1 MLEYHPY
8 MAYNFTQFQSKLKG
22 TEEWLA
28 KELSGIRTGR
38 ASVTFLDNI
47 KVESYGSEMAISA
60 VASINTEDPKTLRIT
75 PWDNSQIRNIEKAI
89 SISNLG
95 VSVVVDDKGLRVIF
109 PELTGERRQQL
120 AKIAKEKLEDA
131 RVGLRRERNEVMS
144 DIEKK
149 QKEGE
154 MGEDEMK
161 RNKEQ
166 VEKYMQEANRK
177 LDEIF
182 AKKEAEIIN

>member
-1 MLEYHPY
+1 
-8 MAYNFTQFQSKLKG
+8 MAYNFTQFQSKIKS

-47 KVESYGSEMAISA
+47 KVESYGTEMAISA

-75 PWDNSQIRNIEKAI
+75 PWDNSQIKNIEKAI
-89 SISNLG
+89 TVSNLG
-95 VSVVVDDKGLRVIF
+95 VSVIIDDKGLRVIF

-131 RVGLRRERNEVMS
+131 RVALRRERNEVMA

-149 QKEGE
+149 KKEGE

-161 RNKEQ
+161 RTKDE
-166 VEKYMQEANRK
+166 VEAKMKVANTK
-177 LDEIF
+177 LDEVF
-182 AKKEAEIIN
+182 SKKEAEILN

>member
-1 MLEYHPY
+1 
-8 MAYNFTQFQSKLKG
+8 
-22 TEEWLA
+22 
-28 KELSGIRTGR
+28 
-38 ASVTFLDNI
+38 
-47 KVESYGSEMAISA
+47 
-60 VASINTEDPKTLRIT
+60 
-75 PWDNSQIRNIEKAI
+75 
-89 SISNLG
+89 
-95 VSVVVDDKGLRVIF
+95 
-109 PELTGERRQQL
+109 
-120 AKIAKEKLEDA
+120 
-131 RVGLRRERNEVMS
+131 MS

-166 VEKYMQEANRK
+166 VEKYMQDANRK